1 MQLGGPWAPPADQG
15 VRMETRLAELKYLA
29 DVVVSALDPLSKA
42 AQVVAVVIAGIWTFH
57 LHEITGEG
65 EYNPEVWVSTEISA
79 YSKDA
84 RLLVVHIREK
94 NVGKVAVELGPKALS
109 LAVKKIPESVS
120 KGFIDMDKQPTV
132 LEVRDL
138 FKRYDRGTYM
148 GPGSEFE
155 DVAQFVVPPGLYNV
169 EATLSLADGD
179 TVNDVAFRKVE

>member
-1 MQLGGPWAPPADQG
+1 MTTKVSVLKRLGSAISG
-15 VRMETRLAELKYLA
+15 
-29 DVVVSALDPLSKA
+29 ALDPLSKV

-65 EYNPEVWVSTEISA
+65 EYNPEVWVSTEVST
-79 YSKDA
+79 YNTDT
-84 RLLVVHIREK
+84 RLLVVRVREK

-109 LAVKKIPESVS
+109 LVVKKIPESVT
-120 KGFIDMDKQPTV
+120 KGFIDMDKQPAV
-132 LEVRDL
+132 FEARNL
-138 FKRYDRGTYM
+138 FKRYDEGAYM

-179 TVNDVAFRKVE
+179 AVNDVAFRKVE